1 MGHRLSAI
9 VTRTGD
15 DGSTGL
21 GDGTR
26 TGKDAPRIDALGEV
40 DELNAHVGLLLA
52 EWAAEGVAE
61 AAAPAMTPE
70 SAAPAAL
77 SAPVPAD
84 LVAIQHALLDLGAE
98 LAVPGKIRFSPDRLE
113 RLEARIAQVN
123 ATLPPLREFILPG
136 GTRAAAQAHV
146 CRTVCRRAERSIVR
160 LARTEPVSEPA
171 RRYINRLSDWFFVLA
186 RAIQRESGGAEPQWE
201 PVAGNVSS

>member
-26 TGKDAPRIDALGEV
+26 TGKDAPRIDAIGEI
-40 DELNAHVGLLLA
+40 DELNAHIGLLSA
-52 EWAAEGVAE
+52 EMAADAS
-61 AAAPAMTPE
+61 T
-70 SAAPAAL
+70 PAAL
-77 SAPVPAD
+77 RDD
-84 LVAIQHALLDLGAE
+84 LVEIQHALLDLGAE
-98 LAVPGKIRFSPDRLE
+98 LAIPAETRFPPGRLE
-113 RLEARIAQVN
+113 RLDARIAQVN

-146 CRTVCRRAERSIVR
+146 CRTVCRRAERAIVR
-160 LARTEPVSEPA
+160 LARTEPVGEPV
-171 RRYINRLSDWFFVLA
+171 RCYINRLSDWFFVLA
-186 RAIQRESGGAEPQWE
+186 RAIQRGAAGAESQWE
-201 PVAGNVSS
+201 PGMQG

>member
-26 TGKDAPRIDALGEV
+26 TGKDAPRIDAIGEI
-40 DELNAHVGLLLA
+40 DELNAHVGLLSA
-52 EWAAEGVAE
+52 EMAADAS
-61 AAAPAMTPE
+61 T
-70 SAAPAAL
+70 PAAL
-77 SAPVPAD
+77 RDD
-84 LVAIQHALLDLGAE
+84 LVEIQHALLDLGAE
-98 LAVPGKIRFSPDRLE
+98 LAIPAETRFPPGRLE
-113 RLEARIAQVN
+113 RLDARIAQVN

-146 CRTVCRRAERSIVR
+146 CRTVCRRAERAIVR
-160 LARTEPVSEPA
+160 LARTEPVGEPV
-171 RRYINRLSDWFFVLA
+171 RCYVNRLSDWFFVLA
-186 RAIQRESGGAEPQWE
+186 RAIQRGAAGAAGAEPQWE
-201 PVAGNVSS
+201 PGMQG

>member
-21 GDGTR
+21 GDGSR
-26 TGKDAPRIDALGEV
+26 IGKDAPRIEAIGEI

-52 EWAAEGVAE
+52 VLSAELAGD
-61 AAAPAMTPE
+61 
-70 SAAPAAL
+70 SAVDAWTPAAWRD
-77 SAPVPAD
+77 D
-84 LVAIQHALLDLGAE
+84 LAEIQHALLDLGAE
-98 LAVPGKIRFSPDRLE
+98 LAVPAETRFPPNRLE
-113 RLEARIAQVN
+113 RLDTRIAQVN

-146 CRTVCRRAERSIVR
+146 CRTVCRRAERAIVR
-160 LARTEPVSEPA
+160 LARTEPVGEPV
-171 RRYINRLSDWFFVLA
+171 RCYINRLSDWFFVLA
-186 RAIQRESGGAEPQWE
+186 RAIQRGAAGAESQWE
-201 PVAGNVSS
+201 PGMQG

>member
-26 TGKDAPRIDALGEV
+26 TGKDAPRIEAIGEI
-40 DELNAHVGLLLA
+40 DELNAHVGLLSA
-52 EWAAEGVAE
+52 ELAAEPE
-61 AAAPAMTPE
+61 ADA
-70 SAAPAAL
+70 SAAFC
-77 SAPVPAD
+77 D
-84 LVAIQHALLDLGAE
+84 DMREIQHALLDLGAE
-98 LAVPGKIRFSPDRLE
+98 LAVPGEARFPPGRLE
-113 RLEARIAQVN
+113 RLDARIAQVN

-146 CRTVCRRAERSIVR
+146 CRTVCRRAERAIVR
-160 LARTEPVSEPA
+160 LARTEPVGEA
-171 RRYINRLSDWFFVLA
+171 VRCYVNRLSDWFFVLA
-186 RAIQRESGGAEPQWE
+186 RAIQRRATTAESQWE
-201 PVAGNVSS
+201 PGMQG

>member
-26 TGKDAPRIDALGEV
+26 TGKDAPRIEAIGEV

-52 EWAAEGVAE
+52 ELAADSSVA
-61 AAAPAMTPE
+61 PD
-70 SAAPAAL
+70 L
-77 SAPVPAD
+77 RAD
-84 LVAIQHALLDLGAE
+84 LVEIQHGLLDLGAE
-98 LAVPGKIRFSPDRLE
+98 LAVPAKTRFPPDRLE
-113 RLEARIAQVN
+113 RLDARIAALN

-146 CRTVCRRAERSIVR
+146 CRTVCRRAERAIVR
-160 LARTEPVSEPA
+160 LARTEPVGEPV
-171 RRYINRLSDWFFVLA
+171 RCYVNRLSDWFFVAA
-186 RAIQRESGGAEPQWE
+186 RAIQRGAGGAEPQWK
-201 PVAGNVSS
+201 PAAGNVSS

>member
-26 TGKDAPRIDALGEV
+26 TGKDAPRIEAIGEI
-40 DELNAHVGLLLA
+40 DELNAHIGLLLA
-52 EWAAEGVAE
+52 VLSAEMAADSS
-61 AAAPAMTPE
+61 T
-70 SAAPAAL
+70 SAAL
-77 SAPVPAD
+77 RDD
-84 LVAIQHALLDLGAE
+84 LVEIQHGLLDLGAE
-98 LAVPGKIRFSPDRLE
+98 LAVPAETRFPPSRLE
-113 RLEARIAQVN
+113 RLDARIAQVN

-146 CRTVCRRAERSIVR
+146 CRTVCRRAERAIVR
-160 LARTEPVSEPA
+160 LARTESVGEPV
-171 RRYINRLSDWFFVLA
+171 RCYINRLSDWFFVLA
-186 RAIQRESGGAEPQWE
+186 RVIQRGAAGAESQWK
-201 PVAGNVSS
+201 PGMQG

>member
-26 TGKDAPRIDALGEV
+26 TGKDAPRIDAIGEI
-40 DELNAHVGLLLA
+40 DELNAHVGLLSA
-52 EWAAEGVAE
+52 EMAADAS
-61 AAAPAMTPE
+61 T
-70 SAAPAAL
+70 PAAL
-77 SAPVPAD
+77 RDD
-84 LVAIQHALLDLGAE
+84 LVEIQHALLDLGAE
-98 LAVPGKIRFSPDRLE
+98 LAVPAEARFPPGRLE
-113 RLEARIAQVN
+113 RLDARIAQVN

-146 CRTVCRRAERSIVR
+146 CRTVCRRAERAIVR
-160 LARTEPVSEPA
+160 LARTEPVGEPV
-171 RRYINRLSDWFFVLA
+171 RCYVNRLSDWFFVLA
-186 RAIQRESGGAEPQWE
+186 RAIQREAAGAAGAEPQWR
-201 PVAGNVSS
+201 PGMQG

>member
-21 GDGTR
+21 GDGSR
-26 TGKDAPRIDALGEV
+26 IGKDAPRIEAIGEI

-52 EWAAEGVAE
+52 TLGDSAVDAA
-61 AAAPAMTPE
+61 
-70 SAAPAAL
+70 SWRD
-77 SAPVPAD
+77 D
-84 LVAIQHALLDLGAE
+84 LVEIQHALLGVGAD
-98 LAVPGKIRFSPDRLE
+98 LAVPAEARFPPSRLE
-113 RLEARIAQVN
+113 RLDARIAQVN

-146 CRTVCRRAERSIVR
+146 CRTVCRRAERAIVR
-160 LARTEPVSEPA
+160 LARTESVGEPV
-171 RRYINRLSDWFFVLA
+171 RCYVNRLSDWFFVLA
-186 RAIQRESGGAEPQWE
+186 RAIQRGTAGAESQWE
-201 PVAGNVSS
+201 PGMQG

>member
-26 TGKDAPRIDALGEV
+26 TGKDAPRIEAIGEV

-52 EWAAEGVAE
+52 ELAADSSVA
-61 AAAPAMTPE
+61 PD
-70 SAAPAAL
+70 L
-77 SAPVPAD
+77 RAD
-84 LVAIQHALLDLGAE
+84 LVEIQHGLLDLGAE
-98 LAVPGKIRFSPDRLE
+98 LAVPAKPRFPPGRLE
-113 RLEARIAQVN
+113 RLDARIAALN

-146 CRTVCRRAERSIVR
+146 CRTVCRRAERAIVR
-160 LARTEPVSEPA
+160 LARTEAVGEPA
-171 RRYINRLSDWFFVLA
+171 RGYINRLSDWFFVAA
-186 RAIQRESGGAEPQWE
+186 RAIQRGAGGAEPQWK
-201 PVAGNVSS
+201 PAAGNVSS

>member
-26 TGKDAPRIDALGEV
+26 TGKDAPRIDAIGEI
-40 DELNAHVGLLLA
+40 DELNAHIGLLSA
-52 EWAAEGVAE
+52 EMAADAS
-61 AAAPAMTPE
+61 T
-70 SAAPAAL
+70 PAAL
-77 SAPVPAD
+77 RDD
-84 LVAIQHALLDLGAE
+84 LVEIQHALLDLGAE
-98 LAVPGKIRFSPDRLE
+98 LAVPAEARFPPGRLE
-113 RLEARIAQVN
+113 RLDARIAQVN

-146 CRTVCRRAERSIVR
+146 CRTVCRRAERAIVR
-160 LARTEPVSEPA
+160 LARTEPVGEPV
-171 RRYINRLSDWFFVLA
+171 RCYVNRLSDWFFVLA
-186 RAIQRESGGAEPQWE
+186 RAIQREAAGAAGAEPQWR
-201 PVAGNVSS
+201 PGMQG

>member
-26 TGKDAPRIDALGEV
+26 TGKDAPRIDAIGEI
-40 DELNAHVGLLLA
+40 DELNAHIGLL
-52 EWAAEGVAE
+52 AAEM
-61 AAAPAMTPE
+61 AADAST
-70 SAAPAAL
+70 PAAL
-77 SAPVPAD
+77 RDD
-84 LVAIQHALLDLGAE
+84 LVEIQHALLDLGAE
-98 LAVPGKIRFSPDRLE
+98 LAVPAEPRFPPGRLE
-113 RLEARIAQVN
+113 RLDARIAQVN

-146 CRTVCRRAERSIVR
+146 CRTVCRRAERAIVR
-160 LARTEPVSEPA
+160 LARTEPVGEPV
-171 RRYINRLSDWFFVLA
+171 RCYVNRLSDWFFVLA
-186 RAIQRESGGAEPQWE
+186 RAIQRGAACAAGAEPQWE
-201 PVAGNVSS
+201 PGMQG